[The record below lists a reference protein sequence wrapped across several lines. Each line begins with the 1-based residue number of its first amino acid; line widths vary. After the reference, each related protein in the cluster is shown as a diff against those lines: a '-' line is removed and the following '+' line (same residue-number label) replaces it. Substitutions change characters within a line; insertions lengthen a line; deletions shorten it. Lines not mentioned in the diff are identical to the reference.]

1 MPNKT
6 KTEVPFPFQFLGTPN
21 PDTTKFQV
29 VESPYHGV
37 TDSLTAMDKMARE
50 GQSHPQVRRYAEEV
64 IRRVYPKDYLSELA
78 ALYYDVCRRIRYT
91 RDPAEREYVQHPA
104 VILQNRAAD
113 CFPQG
118 TLFLNDKFEFVPV
131 EKTPI
136 GSRIWGL
143 DRWSVVENVW
153 YKGVV
158 AVDAIRLNNG
168 SWVKLTSDHKVYV
181 ARCPQHA
188 KRNSKATRG
197 RDACACPISARDI
210 VRLPVAELRVT
221 DVLITPD
228 KLPFGLLQQDPRLAY
243 LDGLYLSDGWCSE
256 RRFCIS
262 GRDGHPKEAQ
272 KREVQALC
280 AELGIATRWDKRYI
294 EIKNR
299 ELAQR
304 MSSMGHHA
312 PTKAALSIDLVEAA
326 ARELL
331 RGILADSG
339 KNTNGNGRTFTSTS
353 RMLTVQA
360 RVLLKMCGL
369 TCGYSYIEEHG
380 GLGLNPIHRLT
391 VRVPSAERKDGRS
404 KLLRVADIQRAV
416 AEVPVW
422 DVATDDHYVYLPEA
436 DVTVSN
442 CDDQAVL
449 LRAALGALGL
459 SVGNPIEFVTVGFD
473 KNAPHGRRYTHVFLR
488 AFDQKTGQWVVLD
501 PVAGPNT
508 GDMLRKAK
516 VFAVK
521 KV

>member
-1 MPNKT
+1 MPNKN

-113 CFPQG
+113 C
-118 TLFLNDKFEFVPV
+118 
-131 EKTPI
+131 
-136 GSRIWGL
+136 
-143 DRWSVVENVW
+143 
-153 YKGVV
+153 
-158 AVDAIRLNNG
+158 
-168 SWVKLTSDHKVYV
+168 
-181 ARCPQHA
+181 
-188 KRNSKATRG
+188 
-197 RDACACPISARDI
+197 
-210 VRLPVAELRVT
+210 
-221 DVLITPD
+221 
-228 KLPFGLLQQDPRLAY
+228 
-243 LDGLYLSDGWCSE
+243 
-256 RRFCIS
+256 
-262 GRDGHPKEAQ
+262 
-272 KREVQALC
+272 
-280 AELGIATRWDKRYI
+280 
-294 EIKNR
+294 
-299 ELAQR
+299 
-304 MSSMGHHA
+304 
-312 PTKAALSIDLVEAA
+312 
-326 ARELL
+326 
-331 RGILADSG
+331 
-339 KNTNGNGRTFTSTS
+339 
-353 RMLTVQA
+353 
-360 RVLLKMCGL
+360 
-369 TCGYSYIEEHG
+369 
-380 GLGLNPIHRLT
+380 
-391 VRVPSAERKDGRS
+391 
-404 KLLRVADIQRAV
+404 
-416 AEVPVW
+416 
-422 DVATDDHYVYLPEA
+422 
-436 DVTVSN
+436 
-442 CDDQAVL
+442 DDQAVL